1 MVSSTC
7 SSQDNASNPWPYCPS
22 IAAAVILALLFLGT
36 TVAHIYQAVRHRQLF
51 CLVVIIGALME
62 TAAFAFRFSSA
73 KNPSQKGAY
82 DASFLLNLLAP
93 IFVNAFDYMIISR
106 LVRCFLRKTKV
117 FGLGGN
123 IMGKIFVCCDIIS
136 FIIQIG
142 GGLMTLSK
150 TPSSAK
156 TGIHIVTFG
165 VVFQEVLIVFFFAL
179 TVRLTQ
185 KLDWV
190 MPHSRISKDVKL
202 RIHGVQ
208 ISLALITYRI
218 VYRIV
223 QFSSGQG
230 SSINTYINK
239 HEWCEY
245 VFDGVPMFFA
255 LVVMNVFHPG
265 QVLSAE
271 NPDGFALPLNEY

>member
-1 MVSSTC
+1 
-7 SSQDNASNPWPYCPS
+7 
-22 IAAAVILALLFLGT
+22 
-36 TVAHIYQAVRHRQLF
+36 
-51 CLVVIIGALME
+51 ME
-62 TAAFAFRFSSA
+62 AAAFAFRFSSA
-73 KNPSQKGAY
+73 KHPDQKGAY

-150 TPSSAK
+150 KPNSAK
-156 TGIHIVTFG
+156 TGVHIVTFG
-165 VVFQEVLIVFFFAL
+165 VVFQEALIVFFFAL
-179 TVRLTQ
+179 TMRLTQ
-185 KLDWV
+185 KLDWA
-190 MPHSRISKDVKL
+190 MPHSQISKDAKT
-202 RIHGVQ
+202 RIHAVQ
-208 ISLALITYRI
+208 ISLLLITYRI

-223 QFSSGQG
+223 EFSSGEG
-230 SSINTYINK
+230 SSLNNYINK

-255 LVVMNVFHPG
+255 LLVMNIWHPG
-265 QVLSAE
+265 KVLSAG
-271 NPDGFALPLNEY
+271 NIDGSVVPLNEY

>member
-1 MVSSTC
+1 MASSKC
-7 SSQDNASNPWPYCPS
+7 LAQDDPSNLWPYCPS
-22 IAAAVILALLFLGT
+22 VAAALILALLFLGT
-36 TVAHIYQAVRHRQLF
+36 TVAHIYQATRHRQLF
-51 CLVVIIGALME
+51 CLVVIIGAIME
-62 TAAFAFRFSSA
+62 TAAFAFRFLSA
-73 KNPSQKGAY
+73 KHPTQKGSY

-142 GGLMTLSK
+142 GGLLTLSK
-150 TPSSAK
+150 TANSAK
-156 TGIHIVTFG
+156 TGVHIVTFG
-165 VVFQEVLIVFFFAL
+165 VVFQEALIVFFFAL
-179 TVRLTQ
+179 TVRTTK

-190 MPHSRISKDVKL
+190 MPHSRISKDAKAC
-202 RIHGVQ
+202 IHAVQ
-208 ISLALITYRI
+208 ISLLLITYRI

-223 QFSSGQG
+223 EFSSGQG
-230 SSINTYINK
+230 SSLNTYINK

-245 VFDGVPMFFA
+245 VFDGVPMVFA
-255 LVVMNVFHPG
+255 LVVMNIFHPG
-265 QVLSAE
+265 KVLSTRNVDA
-271 NPDGFALPLNEY
+271 FAVPLNEY